1 MPTWTV
7 DADHVDARLDV
18 FLTELQAGKTRSAIK
33 KALIQG
39 KVTVNGKPTSVHRF
53 LREGDVIEWKAED
66 LAQKRANLTQT
77 MPKPTII
84 HETADWIVVNK
95 PCGLLT
101 HPSSSSE
108 EPTLVEWFLDHS
120 PEAEKIGEDPIRPG
134 IVHRLDREVSGL
146 LVLAK
151 NQPTFD
157 ALKKGFS
164 GRTIEKRYLAL
175 VHGEIL
181 EEENDIKLVIARST
195 SKARMAARP
204 RKQEGKAAWT
214 HYKVRERFVGA
225 TLLDVEI
232 LSGRTHQIRAHFH
245 GIGHPVIGDP
255 LYIRKQTDRNIKMP
269 TRILLQSVHLAFTDP
284 ATGERQAFDLPADP
298 AFDAMRVSLQTKTTL

>member
-1 MPTWTV
+1 MPTWIV
-7 DADHVDARLDV
+7 DAAHVDARLDV
-18 FLTELQAGKTRSAIK
+18 FLTEANTQGTRSAIQ
-33 KALIQG
+33 KALKQG
-39 KVTVNGKPTSVHRF
+39 KVTVNGKPTTVHRW
-53 LREGDVIEWKAED
+53 LKEGDKIEWPAED
-66 LAQKRANLTQT
+66 LVKRDAIRNQV
-77 MPKPTII
+77 MPEPRII
-84 HETADWIVVNK
+84 KETADWIVVDK

-101 HPSSSSE
+101 HPSSSSQ
-108 EPTLVEWFLDHS
+108 EPTLVEWFLKHV
-120 PEAEKIGEDPIRPG
+120 PEASKVGEDPIRPG

-151 NQPTFD
+151 NQATFD

-164 GRTIEKRYLAL
+164 SRTVEKRYLAM

-181 EEENDIKLVIARST
+181 EEENDIKLAIARST

-204 RKQEGKAAWT
+204 KEQEGKAAWT

-245 GIGHPVIGDP
+245 GIGHPIIGDT
-255 LYIRKQTDRNIKMP
+255 LYTRKQTDRNIKQP

-284 ATGERQAFDLPADP
+284 TTGERETFDLPTDP
-298 AFDAMRVSLQTKTTL
+298 AFATMSVTLRTKG